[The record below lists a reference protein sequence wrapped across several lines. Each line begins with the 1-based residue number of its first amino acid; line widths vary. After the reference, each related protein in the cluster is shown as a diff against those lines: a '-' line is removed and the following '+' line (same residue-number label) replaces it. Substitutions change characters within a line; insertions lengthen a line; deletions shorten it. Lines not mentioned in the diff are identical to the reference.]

1 MNTDPMDNIPT
12 TEEYFAILAKE
23 NDLTPKEVIKKRRF
37 EWFITNCEK
46 NPDLL
51 SDATEDVYAK
61 YKNYMITLS
70 EKENKTPLEQESV
83 NVYQQKILETGKE
96 ENEEEAYKRTLNNKS
111 GYVNATIILVMI
123 LNIGFIIAMALL
135 GSK

>member
-1 MNTDPMDNIPT
+1 MNTEQMNKIVTP
-12 TEEYFAILAKE
+12 EEYFTILAKKE
-23 NDLTPKEVIKKRRF
+23 ITPKERSQKNIF
-37 EWFITNCEK
+37 EDFISNCEK

-51 SDATEDVYAK
+51 SPAVEDIYSAYKRGMAK
-61 YKNYMITLS
+61 LFA
-70 EKENKTPLEQESV
+70 KENKTPMEIEVVASYQRKIAETKNQES
-83 NVYQQKILETGKE
+83 NE
-96 ENEEEAYKRTLNNKS
+96 ENLVRTLNKA